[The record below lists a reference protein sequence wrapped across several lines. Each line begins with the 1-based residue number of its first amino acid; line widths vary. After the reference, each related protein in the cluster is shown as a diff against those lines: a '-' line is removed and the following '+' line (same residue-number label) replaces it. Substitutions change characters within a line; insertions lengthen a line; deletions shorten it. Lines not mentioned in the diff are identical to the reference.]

1 MNEVDDSGFSRSTV
15 DDRRIDSIAASILE
29 AIGIEVSLP
38 TSAVTY
44 LDEMVEK
51 FGDSF
56 PEGIEFTRYSI
67 STLGV
72 LDWRSNPDKCLLDC
86 YEREEILFKVFERHL
101 LERDLAPYLRGD
113 LDVDGVLRTTMSA
126 FQWRKSRAGTAFEHQ
141 LEYLFKGWGIS
152 YSAQPYTEGK
162 SKPDF
167 IMPSIEAYRNPLYPA
182 EKLTMLGAKT
192 TVKERWRQVLEEA
205 DRIENKHLITL
216 DVAVSTEYTDSMR
229 RHSLQLV
236 VPRPVFGSYTA
247 EQQSWLMDVGEFCQ
261 LLVDK
266 ERQ

>member
-1 MNEVDDSGFSRSTV
+1 
-15 DDRRIDSIAASILE
+15 
-29 AIGIEVSLP
+29 
-38 TSAVTY
+38 
-44 LDEMVEK
+44 
-51 FGDSF
+51 
-56 PEGIEFTRYSI
+56 
-67 STLGV
+67 
-72 LDWRSNPDKCLLDC
+72 
-86 YEREEILFKVFERHL
+86 
-101 LERDLAPYLRGD
+101 
-113 LDVDGVLRTTMSA
+113 
-126 FQWRKSRAGTAFEHQ
+126 
-141 LEYLFKGWGIS
+141 
-152 YSAQPYTEGK
+152 
-162 SKPDF
+162 
-167 IMPSIEAYRNPLYPA
+167 MPSIEAYRNPLYPA

-205 DRIENKHLITL
+205 DRIEKKHLITL